1 MVKESRLAVRLP
13 METAKAFDARAER
26 HGRTRSEMLREL
38 VTAFTEGRVKIRVP
52 AERGHDY
59 VIGNED

>member
-1 MVKESRLAVRLP
+1 MAKESRFAVRLP
-13 METAKAFDARAER
+13 IETAEAFDARAAK
-26 HGRTRSEMLREL
+26 HGRSRSEMLREL

-52 AERGHDY
+52 PERGHDY